1 MLRRWTLRLAI
12 NWQRNRKETVNIVN
26 NICSL
31 PFVVVVFP
39 LLFGLLKQFVIFR
52 ISFAYTSLTS
62 PQSLALACRGGRV
75 SFVALQWLLTGLGL
89 WGLWVVRGGQVAEPG
104 GVACIIR
111 VVEHSRA
118 LKFTSFLAKTFS
130 NFFKHP
136 ASRMYV
142 RAVAARG

>member
-1 MLRRWTLRLAI
+1 M
-12 NWQRNRKETVNIVN
+12 
-26 NICSL
+26 
-31 PFVVVVFP
+31 
-39 LLFGLLKQFVIFR
+39 
-52 ISFAYTSLTS
+52 
-62 PQSLALACRGGRV
+62 
-75 SFVALQWLLTGLGL
+75 
-89 WGLWVVRGGQVAEPG
+89 VRGGQVAWRAG

-142 RAVAARG
+142 RAVAWADEGRRLTGGKEESATTTQKVLGQ

>member
-1 MLRRWTLRLAI
+1 M
-12 NWQRNRKETVNIVN
+12 
-26 NICSL
+26 
-31 PFVVVVFP
+31 
-39 LLFGLLKQFVIFR
+39 
-52 ISFAYTSLTS
+52 
-62 PQSLALACRGGRV
+62 
-75 SFVALQWLLTGLGL
+75 
-89 WGLWVVRGGQVAEPG
+89 VRGGQVAWRAG

-142 RAVAARG
+142 RAVAWADEGRRQGREKEEEASATTTQKVLGQ

>member
-1 MLRRWTLRLAI
+1 M
-12 NWQRNRKETVNIVN
+12 
-26 NICSL
+26 
-31 PFVVVVFP
+31 
-39 LLFGLLKQFVIFR
+39 
-52 ISFAYTSLTS
+52 
-62 PQSLALACRGGRV
+62 
-75 SFVALQWLLTGLGL
+75 
-89 WGLWVVRGGQVAEPG
+89 VRGGQVARRAG

-142 RAVAARG
+142 RAVEEASATTTQKVLGQ